1 MNDMD
6 EELRRQQQ
14 AQAAFGTAP
23 AQDPQQAVADIKA
36 RGAANA
42 PVPGDGAHAGENMA
56 RIQDETARSANL
68 LGTGMPEAQS
78 WGVPGA
84 DASLRQQFGAQV
96 ESAFG
101 PAAPAPQDPTR
112 LDPALG
118 EGLDAGTRDAIQ
130 TNFDENLKAAR
141 DAVARQSWRGGRFAG
156 ASRRDGSGDEIS
168 AYRDR
173 LLKLA
178 DETMQ
183 RQAVDKTRE
192 RPADPYAPQRER
204 EALVARRLGTFDLFS
219 DAKAT
224 RTPISAQTV
233 QTQAYDKVLMGNDNR
248 DLFDSFL

>member
-1 MNDMD
+1 MD

-14 AQAAFGTAP
+14 AQAAFGTATAP
-23 AQDPQQAVADIKA
+23 DTDPQQAVSDIKA

-78 WGVPGA
+78 WGGPGA

-141 DAVARQSWRGGRFAG
+141 DAVARQSGRDRRFSG
-156 ASRRDGSGDEIS
+156 ASGRDGSGDEIS

-192 RPADPYAPQRER
+192 QPADPYAPQRER